1 MSEKLVRLTAE
12 GKEALEQELTM
23 LKTVKRSEIS
33 EKIKTALGHGDLSEN
48 SEYDE
53 AKNEQGQIESRILEI
68 ETLLKNVE
76 IINESEIDTTVVS
89 IGAKVKLLDLEFNE
103 EEEFQILGSTE
114 TNPAKGIISDES
126 PVGKA
131 LLGHLRTDVV
141 DAETPGGI
149 VQFKII
155 LISR

>member
-131 LLGHLRTDVV
+131 LLGHHLNDVV
-141 DAETPGGI
+141 DVETPGGI